1 MKKQK
6 TLKDLNL
13 IDRFL
18 FAEVMEDVETGQ
30 DILSIILGQDIQL
43 ISGSQTEKEYRIS
56 PLAKSIRMDVFSV
69 SEEGIVYDIE
79 AQGTYRSDLRKRSR
93 YYQSLMDG
101 SLLES
106 GENNYNLL
114 KDSFIIVIT
123 NYDIFDLGKYCYTF
137 EAVCREHPALLLRD
151 GATRIF
157 LNTRGTNKDEVS
169 SELVDF
175 LHYMENSTDE
185 MVLETGSVRIRRI
198 HERVCKVRQSEAIGM
213 KFMRELEE
221 KSEARAEGCQAGLTD
236 GILTSI
242 KNLMETMDLTAEKAM
257 KALKVP
263 EEEWEKYLRLLEK

>member
-1 MKKQK
+1 MKNKK

>member
-175 LHYMENSTDE
+175 LHYMENSTDK

-263 EEEWEKYLRLLEK
+263 EEEWEKYLRLLGK

>member
-185 MVLETGSVRIRRI
+185 MVLEAGSVRIRRI

>member
-18 FAEVMEDVETGQ
+18 FAEVMEDVKTGQ